1 VVWSETLDSRLAATA
16 GRLAAPFYVPVV
28 ILGLLAQIIAL
39 VLRVPWLGLLGLAV
53 AGIVELATSDER
65 HPFRGRL
72 RRVGLGLGQR
82 VTVRALLLLG
92 AFVGT
97 DPSSWVVVGYVLG
110 MCATILLA
118 RVHQRAFDLILREE
132 PALGVANVGERL
144 PLGRFFVGARGRRLI
159 GIGLLFGFEIPLALG
174 LTLGADEGAWA
185 VAGFVVLVGAVL
197 TQTAFVAVVV
207 RKTRRLLSSASVGRY
222 RKQLRAEL
230 DELAPQLLV
239 YFSGDDDATYQLNQ
253 WMPVFERLEIPLL
266 YVIRERI
273 HLQQMHDTAKPVL
286 YARRHRE
293 VEDAVVPSARVAL
306 YVGNAGRNVHLL
318 RYPQLKHV
326 FLNHG
331 DSDKASS
338 ANPFVR
344 AYDRLFVAG
353 EVAIQRYADGGVEI
367 PRERFVVIGRPQ
379 LDRVLD
385 RRRKLDDG
393 PTTLL
398 YAPTWEGYFEAT
410 DYSSLERMGPA
421 MIAEVLRS
429 HPEVRIVFK
438 PHPLS
443 GLVRPGMTRARQEV
457 ERMLRDAGAPHVVAA
472 DHPKRDLLD
481 WFDRSDVLL
490 ADVSAVVTDWLHT
503 DKPYLLTNPRGIEVD
518 EFHHR
523 FPSHGAAYLVDPDG
537 DLAATVR
544 EAIGADPLAADRSRM
559 KRVVLGSHPDGPFA
573 SFQTALEDM
582 IAEATRD
589 AAEFRARFSYG

>member
-1 VVWSETLDSRLAATA
+1 MVWSETLDSRLAAAA

-28 ILGLLAQIIAL
+28 FLGLAVQVVAFI
-39 VLRVPWLGLLGLAV
+39 LRWPWLGMLGLGV

-72 RRVGLGLGQR
+72 RRIGLGLGQR

-92 AFVGT
+92 TFVGT
-97 DPSSWVVVGYVLG
+97 DPGARVVEVYVLG
-110 MCATILLA
+110 MCLTILLA

-132 PALGVANVGERL
+132 PALGVANLGEQL
-144 PLGRFFVGARGRRLI
+144 AVGRFFVGARGRRLV
-159 GIGLLFGFEIPLALG
+159 GIGLLFAFEIPLALG
-174 LTLGADEGAWA
+174 LTLGTSSGSWRF
-185 VAGFVVLVGAVL
+185 VGFGVLVLTVLVQAAFVGVVVKGTRRVL
-197 TQTAFVAVVV
+197 T
-207 RKTRRLLSSASVGRY
+207 SESVDRY
-222 RKQLRAEL
+222 RRQLREEL
-230 DELAPQLLV
+230 DELGPQLLV
-239 YFSGDDDATYQLNQ
+239 YFSGDADATYQLNQ

-353 EVAIQRYADGGVEI
+353 EVAIQRYADGGVPI
-367 PRERFVVIGRPQ
+367 PRERFAVVGRPQ
-379 LDRVLD
+379 LDHVLD
-385 RRRKLDDG
+385 GRRKIDDG

-410 DYSSLERMGPA
+410 DYSSLERLGPA

-429 HPEVRIVFK
+429 HPDVRIVFK
-438 PHPLS
+438 PHPMS
-443 GLVRPGMTRARQEV
+443 GLVRPGMTRARREV
-457 ERMLRDAGAPHVVAA
+457 ERLLRDAGTPHVVAT
-472 DHPKRDLLD
+472 DHPDLDLLA
-481 WFDRSDVLL
+481 WFDRADVLL

-523 FPSHGAAYLVDPDG
+523 FPSHGAAYLVGPDE
-537 DLAATVR
+537 DLAGTLRTAL
-544 EAIGADPLAADRSRM
+544 GADPLAADRAAV
-559 KRVVLGSHPDGPFA
+559 KRKVLGDHPDGPFA
-573 SFQTALEDM
+573 SFVVALELVVS
-582 IAEATRD
+582 EADRD
-589 AAEFRARFSYG
+589 RVSVRTTFSHG

>member
-16 GRLAAPFYVPVV
+16 GRLVAPFYVPVV
-28 ILGLLAQIIAL
+28 VLGLVAQIIAL
-39 VLRVPWLGLLGLAV
+39 VFRVPWLGLLGLAV

-97 DPSSWVVVGYVLG
+97 DPSTWVVVGYVLG
-110 MCATILLA
+110 MCTTILLA

-132 PALGVANVGERL
+132 PALGVANLGEDL

-185 VAGFVVLVGAVL
+185 VAGFLVLVAAVL

-253 WMPVFERLEIPLL
+253 WMPVFERLEIPLV

-367 PRERFVVIGRPQ
+367 PRERFVIIGRPQ

-385 RRRKLDDG
+385 GRRKLDDG
-393 PTTLL
+393 PITLL
-398 YAPTWEGYFEAT
+398 YAPTWEGYFETT

-421 MIAEVLRS
+421 MIAEVLRT
-429 HPEVRIVFK
+429 HPEVRVVFK

-503 DKPYLLTNPRGIEVD
+503 DKPYLLTNPRGIEVG

-537 DLAATVR
+537 DLAARVR
-544 EAIGADPLAADRSRM
+544 EAIGADPLAADRSRL
-559 KRVVLGSHPDGPFA
+559 KRVVLGSHPAGPFA
-573 SFQTALEDM
+573 SFQAALEDL